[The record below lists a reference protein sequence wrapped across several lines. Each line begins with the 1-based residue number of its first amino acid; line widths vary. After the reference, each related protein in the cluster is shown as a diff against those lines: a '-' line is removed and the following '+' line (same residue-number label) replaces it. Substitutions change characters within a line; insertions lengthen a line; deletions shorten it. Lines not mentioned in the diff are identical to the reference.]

1 MVFLVFPHYCLG
13 RGLMDM
19 ATEENLNAAIS
30 QFGLESVRSRF
41 AFAFLGKYMLCL
53 LVQGVVFFLLTLAI
67 QAGLAIKNPQKKPT
81 QKTQLKKP
89 LKMGFLGFFGFFKF

>member
-1 MVFLVFPHYCLG
+1 LQVVFLVFPHYCLG

-41 AFAFLGKYMLCL
+41 AFTFLGKYMLCL
-53 LVQGVVFFLLTLAI
+53 LVQGLVFFLLTLAI
-67 QAGLAIKNPQKKPT
+67 QAQFWTWFTGKRRRMTNSGQRWAK
-81 QKTQLKKP
+81 
-89 LKMGFLGFFGFFKF
+89 

>member
-1 MVFLVFPHYCLG
+1 LQVVFLVFPHYCLG

-30 QFGLESVRSRF
+30 QFGLESVRNRF

-67 QAGLAIKNPQKKPT
+67 QAQFWTWFTGKRRTTNSGQRWAK
-81 QKTQLKKP
+81 
-89 LKMGFLGFFGFFKF
+89 

>member
-1 MVFLVFPHYCLG
+1 MQVVFLVFPHYCLG

-67 QAGLAIKNPQKKPT
+67 QAQFWTWFSCTRRTTNSGQRWAKITTFHL
-81 QKTQLKKP
+81 
-89 LKMGFLGFFGFFKF
+89 

>member
-1 MVFLVFPHYCLG
+1 MQVVFLVFPHYCLG

-67 QAGLAIKNPQKKPT
+67 QGEFWTWFTGKRRTTT
-81 QKTQLKKP
+81 QRWAK
-89 LKMGFLGFFGFFKF
+89 